1 LGHSIYQRPI
11 DSFSPW
17 EYREFTEE
25 EFRVTRNLISVVDDD
40 ESIRRTTTLLIES
53 FGFRAAAFESAETFL
68 SSGQLRD
75 TSCLIV
81 DVQMPGM
88 DGLQV
93 QSQLAATG
101 CRVPLIFITA
111 YDDKESRRRAMQA
124 GAVAF
129 LGKPFSDEELLRT
142 VHSALHEFSGECT
155 GAGNLISV
163 VDDDESIRR
172 TTTRLIE
179 SFDFRTAA
187 FESAETF
194 LGSDQLHDT
203 VCLIV
208 DVQMPGMNGLQLQ
221 SHLAAEGRSIP
232 IIFITAY
239 DDKESRRRAMQA
251 GAVAFLGK
259 PFSDGQL
266 LQTIHSALHHEKR
279 ATETT

>member
-1 LGHSIYQRPI
+1 M
-11 DSFSPW
+11 
-17 EYREFTEE
+17 
-25 EFRVTRNLISVVDDD
+25 TRNLISVVDDD

-101 CRVPLIFITA
+101 CRVPIIFITA

-142 VHSALHEFSGECT
+142 VHSALHEFSGEFT

-194 LGSDQLHDT
+194 LGSDHLHDT

-239 DDKESRRRAMQA
+239 DDEESRRRAMQA

-259 PFSDGQL
+259 PFGDGQL

-279 ATETT
+279 GTETT